1 MRGRETRLSGRG
13 RVAMLSSG
21 SVPVRAAGRFRRRA
35 AIVCIAITVCGLLI
49 ACGSTQGST
58 APAEVSIAS
67 GAVEG
72 VPWELSVYSSG
83 QNQCV
88 KGLVG
93 ASAAPALTRGCG
105 QRLSTGYWSGPTAI
119 PIGTP
124 SKKSALLFFF
134 VKDSVK
140 YLHIRLSQA
149 VGSHRW
155 LRVPAE
161 MLGSEETEAAHF
173 PGPTAYGYVIAAN
186 ALQED
191 SSVCIQRVVVVG
203 RSGATLERS
212 PRFICQR

>member
-1 MRGRETRLSGRG
+1 MRGREPRLSGRG
-13 RVAMLSSG
+13 GVAMLSSG
-21 SVPVRAAGRFRRRA
+21 SMPARPTGRFRHHVTIA
-35 AIVCIAITVCGLLI
+35 CIALAVCGLLI

-93 ASAAPALTRGCG
+93 TGPAPALTRGCG
-105 QRLSTGYWSGPTAI
+105 KRSTGYWSGPTAI
-119 PIGTP
+119 PIGAP
-124 SKKSALLFFF
+124 SKGKALLFFF
-134 VKDSVK
+134 AKDSVK

-149 VGSHRW
+149 VGSHQW
-155 LRVPAE
+155 LRVPVE
-161 MLGSEETEAAHF
+161 MLSSEETEAAHF

-212 PRFICQR
+212 PRVICQR